1 MGRNT
6 TLLWN
11 GLIPENPIFRL
22 ALSMCPAV
30 AVTTTVANG
39 FFLGVAVIFVQVMS
53 SATVS
58 IFKKL
63 IHPRIRIPAYVLVI
77 ATWVSVIDMVLP
89 VVSLETYKNVEL
101 FVKLIVVFAIIIS
114 RLELFASKEPFVP
127 SVVDGFG
134 MGVGFTFGL
143 CLTGAIRELL
153 GSGTLLAGTRYV
165 IDLAANPFLVSLGV
179 QPLLVMILPAGGFF
193 VIGFIM
199 ATFNWVEYKITG
211 KIPASGGGH

>member
-1 MGRNT
+1 MGRNV

-30 AVTTTVANG
+30 AVTTTVMNG
-39 FFLGVAVIFVQVMS
+39 LFLGVAVIFVQVMS
-53 SATVS
+53 SLTVA
-58 IFKKL
+58 IFKNV

-89 VVSLETYKNVEL
+89 VISLETYEKVEL

-114 RLELFASKEPFVP
+114 RLELFASKEPIVP
-127 SVVDGFG
+127 SVFDGLG
-134 MGVGFTFGL
+134 MGLGFTFGL
-143 CLTGAIRELL
+143 CLTGAIRELT
-153 GSGTLLAGTRYV
+153 GSGTLLGYD
-165 IDLAANPFLVSLGV
+165 ILGFK
-179 QPLLVMILPAGGFF
+179 PLLVMILPAGGFF

-199 ATFNWVEYKITG
+199 ATFNWIEYKITG